1 MAENNKNIDDLCEKF
16 TPLTLEKKLTTV
28 KKERNEVQKHGFTWQ
43 DQLLTNVYKATTEE
57 LDSIKYTA
65 AIDLPAKFNHIN
77 PNVNLSIKTS
87 NTLNTVCMGYP
98 INIYNHVNNKE
109 IRYHMTVVFYEQ
121 IDETK
126 KKIIKIIEVDL
137 SDSKD
142 ILFKDI
148 TIEEIEELSNYVKSI
163 PEKRSPTKEEHKKM
177 YEMKDKLDLKM
188 DVFQINIKCNRQQ
201 SRIQCSINK
210 FKKFIEEHPERIIAQ
225 SINGEFRGGKISN
238 EINSG
243 PRVFNNSEDELLE
256 EFLNLTGISDSDE
269 E

>member
-1 MAENNKNIDDLCEKF
+1 MATNNKNIDDLCEKF
-16 TPLTLEKKLTTV
+16 TPLTLEKK
-28 KKERNEVQKHGFTWQ
+28 EVQAHGFTWE
-43 DQLLTNVYKATTEE
+43 DELKLNVYKATKEE

-65 AIDLPAKFNHIN
+65 AIDLPAKYNHLD

-98 INIYNHVNNKE
+98 INIYKHVNNKD
-109 IRYHMTVVFYEQ
+109 IPYHMTVVFYEQ
-121 IDETK
+121 IDEN

-137 SDSKD
+137 TDSKD

-148 TIEEIEELSNYVKSI
+148 TIEEIIELDKYVKSI
-163 PEKRSPTKEEHKKM
+163 PQKRKPTEEEHKKM
-177 YEMKDKLDLKM
+177 YEMKDKLDAKM
-188 DVFQINIKCNRQQ
+188 DLFQINIKCNSQQ

-210 FKKFIEEHPERIIAQ
+210 FKKFIEEHPKRIIAQ
-225 SINGEFRGGKISN
+225 SSNGDFRDGKISN

-243 PRVFNNSEDELLE
+243 QRVFNNLENNSEDELEE
-256 EFLNLTGISDSDE
+256 EFLNLTGISDSDYDE

>member
-1 MAENNKNIDDLCEKF
+1 MATNDENIDDLCEKF
-16 TPLTLEKKLTTV
+16 TPLTLEKK
-28 KKERNEVQKHGFTWQ
+28 EVQAHGFTWE
-43 DQLLTNVYKATTEE
+43 DELKLNVYKATKEE

-65 AIDLPAKFNHIN
+65 AIDLPAKYNHLDS
-77 PNVNLSIKTS
+77 NVNLSMKTS

-98 INIYNHVNNKE
+98 INIYKHVNNKD
-109 IRYHMTVVFYEQ
+109 IPYHMTVVFYEQ

-126 KKIIKIIEVDL
+126 KIIKIIEVDL
-137 SDSKD
+137 TDSKD

-148 TIEEIEELSNYVKSI
+148 TIEELTELDKYVKSI
-163 PEKRSPTKEEHKKM
+163 PQKRKPTEEEHKKM
-177 YEMKDKLDLKM
+177 YEMKDKLDAKM
-188 DVFQINIKCNRQQ
+188 NVFQINIKCNSQQ

-225 SINGEFRGGKISN
+225 SNTCEFRGGKISN

-243 PRVFNNSEDELLE
+243 QRVFNNVFNNADNNSEDELE
-256 EFLNLTGISDSDE
+256 QEFINLTGISDSDE